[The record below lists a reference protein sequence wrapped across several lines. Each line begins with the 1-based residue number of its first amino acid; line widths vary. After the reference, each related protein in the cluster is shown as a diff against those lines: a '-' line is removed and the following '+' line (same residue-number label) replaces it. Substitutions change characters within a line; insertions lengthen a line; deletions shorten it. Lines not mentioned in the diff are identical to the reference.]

1 MTVSSEVTKDHWW
14 WRPGWRL
21 GRSFYT
27 WHITFADQPDIWRL
41 LSHYAAPIS
50 KFSTLD
56 PVDQDGLHLTIQ
68 GIGFT
73 DEVGLPVVEQIVD
86 ATRLRCSK
94 LEPLRLQIGPPK
106 VDPESVQMPVR
117 PPDQVISL
125 RLALRQAIA
134 DVWGAENT
142 PETMDGFRPHVTLAY
157 SHGSASMPEIES
169 SLHIAGSLTG
179 DALISA
185 VSLIELNRD
194 RKRYEWTETA
204 TVNLGG

>member
-1 MTVSSEVTKDHWW
+1 M
-14 WRPGWRL
+14 
-21 GRSFYT
+21 
-27 WHITFADQPDIWRL
+27 WRL
-41 LSHYAAPIS
+41 LSEYAAPIS

-56 PVDQDGLHLTIQ
+56 PVDRDGLHLTIQ

-73 DEVGLPVVEQIVD
+73 DEVGRPAVEQIVES
-86 ATRLRCSK
+86 TRLICSK

-117 PPDQVISL
+117 PPEQVISL

-157 SHGSASMPEIES
+157 SNGSASIPEIES
-169 SLHIAGSLTG
+169 SLQVAGSLTG

-194 RKRYEWTETA
+194 RKRYEWTEIA
-204 TVNLGG
+204 TVRLGE